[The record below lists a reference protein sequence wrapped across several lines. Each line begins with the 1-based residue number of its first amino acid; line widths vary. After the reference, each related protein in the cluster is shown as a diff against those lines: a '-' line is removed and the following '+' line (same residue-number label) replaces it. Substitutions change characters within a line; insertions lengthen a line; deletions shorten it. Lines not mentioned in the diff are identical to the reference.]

1 MNLIDETD
9 DFDIIAV
16 KNNYISITPLHYDL
30 TDYKMIDEV
39 KNWNIKI

>member
-1 MNLIDETD
+1 MNITDEAD
-9 DFDIIAV
+9 DTDIIAV

-39 KNWNIKI
+39 KKWDLKI